1 MREGVALVRDSR
13 ARSGL
18 AKLARRG
25 MAAKWSAIPNREARV
40 WSAPAPHDGL
50 NYKTDGARTK
60 VLRMHA
66 S

>member
-25 MAAKWSAIPNREARV
+25 MAARRPIPGEGEGLVSGWAVRRR
-40 WSAPAPHDGL
+40 L
-50 NYKTDGARTK
+50 NYKTDGAHTE
-60 VLRMHA
+60 VLGMHA
-66 S
+66 

>member
-25 MAAKWSAIPNREARV
+25 MAARRPIEGKGLVSGWAVRRR
-40 WSAPAPHDGL
+40 L
-50 NYKTDGARTK
+50 NYKTDGAHTE
-60 VLRMHA
+60 VLGMHA
-66 S
+66 

>member
-25 MAAKWSAIPNREARV
+25 MTATWPTIPNARV
-40 WSAPAPHDGL
+40 WSVAGPHDEVEL

-66 S
+66 

>member
-25 MAAKWSAIPNREARV
+25 MAARRPIGKGLVSGWAVRRR
-40 WSAPAPHDGL
+40 L
-50 NYKTDGARTK
+50 NYKTDGAHTE
-60 VLRMHA
+60 VLGMHA
-66 S
+66 